1 MKKWILA
8 VGVVAALS
16 TAGCSSGGNGSE
28 ASAPASTTTASAE
41 DEALRA
47 KACESYQA
55 IGERQLRVSAAARK
69 AYNPSLAAA
78 ERAEA
83 QRYID
88 EDRADK
94 SVYNLETNPD
104 ECTGPT
110 WDTYYADV
118 KQNVTDKAATSAAKA
133 SVAETGVT
141 NWKYLQSEHSKFLG
155 MKCDSFTGSDD
166 TICIGLRNA
175 GIESF
180 VRDATELPHSKAR
193 TDALAAAD
201 SLKADYADY
210 QARRCENQPDGA
222 VCIGKSLEMD
232 LGHSTIVTIV
242 NREAAAQ

>member
-1 MKKWILA
+1 MKKWVLVVGLA
-8 VGVVAALS
+8 ASISA
-16 TAGCSSGGNGSE
+16 AGCGSGGDEE
-28 ASAPASTTTASAE
+28 ASASPATTSAASAE
-41 DEALRA
+41 DEALKA
-47 KACESYQA
+47 KACEAYQA
-55 IGERQLRVSAAARK
+55 IGERQLRVSEAART
-69 AYNPSLAAA
+69 AYNPSLPAE

-94 SVYNLETNPD
+94 SVYNPETNPD

-118 KQNVTDKAATSAAKA
+118 KQNVADKATTSTAKV
-133 SVAETGVT
+133 SVAETGAT

-155 MKCDSFTGSDD
+155 MKCDSFTGTDD

-175 GIESF
+175 GLESF
-180 VRDATELPHSKAR
+180 VRDATELPRSKAR
-193 TDALAAAD
+193 TDVLGAVD

-210 QARRCENQPDGA
+210 QAKRCENRPGDA
-222 VCIGKSLEMD
+222 ACIGKSLEMD
-232 LGHSTIVTIV
+232 LGHSTVVTIV